1 MDSLVVEHDIWRP
14 DLGGGRAHLLNAA
27 ELVWIPAQQD
37 VVPALQHTHVH
48 IVHVHVDYMYM
59 YHLYDQ
65 KILQLVTA

>member
-1 MDSLVVEHDIWRP
+1 MCWNSNCGLSEAWKRGNLDSLVVEHDIWRP

-48 IVHVHVDYMYM
+48 MQYM
-59 YHLYDQ
+59 
-65 KILQLVTA
+65 